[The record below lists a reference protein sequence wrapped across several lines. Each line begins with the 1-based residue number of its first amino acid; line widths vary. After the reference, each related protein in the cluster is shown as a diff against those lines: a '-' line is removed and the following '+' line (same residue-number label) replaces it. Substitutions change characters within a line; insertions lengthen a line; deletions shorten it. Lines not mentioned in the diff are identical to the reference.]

1 MSFES
6 ERCSL
11 QPMSSVDR
19 RDFVKGALIGG
30 FAAAT
35 IPVSATTIQTNTEGL
50 EAGEVAIPIGQEKL
64 PAYRARP
71 LTGGDWPLV
80 IVVQEIFGVH
90 EHIRDVCRR
99 LAKLGA
105 YAIAP
110 ELFFRQG
117 NPGAVTDMQT
127 LMREIVARVP
137 DAQVMSDL
145 DATLAWSRDEGATG
159 KAGITGFCWGGRIT
173 WLYAAHSDAI
183 AAGVAWYGRLVGQA
197 SELQP
202 VHPVDVAARLRAPVL
217 GLYAG
222 EDAGIPQDSVA
233 AMRSALQA
241 ERVSAAAKGSSITV
255 YPQAKHGF
263 HADYRAAYRPEDA
276 QPAFFAACAFFRQ
289 HGLALQNPA

>member
-255 YPQAKHGF
+255 YTQAKHGF